1 MKDENKRKKV
11 RKEAEKKENA
21 ETSQVLY
28 EQEGGAC
35 AFARIWPLWTGDEF
49 SRGYI
54 ADANSPSSLQ
64 RKNRIKVMSE

>member
-1 MKDENKRKKV
+1 
-11 RKEAEKKENA
+11 
-21 ETSQVLY
+21 LY